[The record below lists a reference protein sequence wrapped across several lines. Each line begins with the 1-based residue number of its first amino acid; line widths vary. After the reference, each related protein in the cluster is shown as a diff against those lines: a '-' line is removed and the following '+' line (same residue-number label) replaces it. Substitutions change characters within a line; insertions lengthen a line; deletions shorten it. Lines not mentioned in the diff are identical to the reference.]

1 MEFRRVLFRSTRGTQ
16 SNVAEATI
24 AIKRDQLGDR
34 MTIIGRITDGGCR
47 VDPGKADGI
56 RGVRVMLQDGS
67 YTVTDEDGRYHFEG
81 VRPGLNVVQIDPS
94 TLPLARE
101 AIDCARST
109 QTQRSEKRC
118 LGKIVQV
125 RLYL

>member
-1 MEFRRVLFRSTRGTQ
+1 MVPLPGIACARSLLRTYRAEVIVSAQPCNALNRAGATDTRGTQ

-56 RGVRVMLQDGS
+56 RGVRVMLPDGS
-67 YTVTDEDGRYHFEG
+67 YTEVGRA
-81 VRPGLNVVQIDPS
+81 S
-94 TLPLARE
+94 CRE
-101 AIDCARST
+101 RGG
-109 QTQRSEKRC
+109 QY
-118 LGKIVQV
+118 V
-125 RLYL
+125 